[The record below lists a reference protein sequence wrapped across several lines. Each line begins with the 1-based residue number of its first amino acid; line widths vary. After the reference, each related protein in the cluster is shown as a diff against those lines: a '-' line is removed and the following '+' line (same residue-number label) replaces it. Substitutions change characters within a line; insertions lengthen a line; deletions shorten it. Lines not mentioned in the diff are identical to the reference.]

1 MVRLPPCLPLLLA
14 ALLACSGRVAGP
26 GPVTVQVTPARID
39 LTAGQ
44 VQTFSASVQGSD
56 DIAVTWSADTGT
68 VTSTGAY
75 TAPPKAGTATV
86 KATSQAD
93 GVSFGT
99 AAVTVFDAPLA
110 QVFQPEQANVTQ
122 GQGTNLDITFAGAT
136 AKVDPGG
143 IPAVSGTP
151 LAVKPTATT
160 TYTLTV
166 TGDGPTAVETTT
178 VTVVPP
184 PVATSLTAASTTITA
199 GASTTLTAEFT
210 DGNAEIL
217 TSSDGTSGNLGQVTA
232 GAPVTVTP
240 SATTTYTLTVI
251 NAAGTA
257 VSAPPVTVTVTP

>member
-1 MVRLPPCLPLLLA
+1 MFKSLLA
-14 ALLACSGRVAGP
+14 AAALAAMAGCGSRALTNAPSIFSFTAAAPTITKGQSTTLLPIYNWGYGTLTIPPDTSAVF
-26 GPVTVQVTPARID
+26 VVQKGYPYPVTPA
-39 LTAGQ
+39 
-44 VQTFSASVQGSD
+44 V
-56 DIAVTWSADTGT
+56 
-68 VTSTGAY
+68 
-75 TAPPKAGTATV
+75 
-86 KATSQAD
+86 
-93 GVSFGT
+93 
-99 AAVTVFDAPLA
+99 
-110 QVFQPEQANVTQ
+110 
-122 GQGTNLDITFAGAT
+122 
-136 AKVDPGG
+136 
-143 IPAVSGTP
+143 
-151 LAVKPTATT
+151 TT